1 MLSQFNPNACLE
13 CLSGFCE
20 RHMMHESLASHINE
34 DLFLEEFLT
43 EDEVAVFKSQPN
55 DIIIDQ
61 FIINI
66 KQRRHN

>member
-1 MLSQFNPNACLE
+1 
-13 CLSGFCE
+13 
-20 RHMMHESLASHINE
+20 MHESLASHINE

>member
-1 MLSQFNPNACLE
+1 
-13 CLSGFCE
+13 
-20 RHMMHESLASHINE
+20 MMHESLASHINE